1 MAKTAVTGVRI
12 EPEYLDRMDKLARVI
27 ADASPLGAPPLDR
40 SAMVR
45 ALALRSLKEL
55 EAQYAIATPAEPAPA
70 TTPALAPVP
79 EPSKAKHKTPDDA
92 AVRAALDAALERGEK
107 QKDIAERAGIDPTA
121 LSNFK
126 RDVRPLPVEKRD
138 VLAKT
143 LGL

>member
-55 EAQYAIATPAEPAPA
+55 EAQYGIATPAEPAPA
-70 TTPALAPVP
+70 ATPALAP
-79 EPSKAKHKTPDDA
+79 EPSKVKHKTPDDT

-126 RDVRPLPVEKRD
+126 RDVRPLPAEKRD
-138 VLAKT
+138 LLAKT